1 MQLLLT
7 SCLFADKC
15 MWEIT
20 ECIVPL
26 PGERVQSCT
35 LHLVILSSDWSP
47 LVPHGVCDR
56 PSVIPQEQARCGILC
71 LFNKIDILFVLI
83 LQSINAKCSLVQLLT
98 RISHTTLQEENF
110 HWNLNFAIFA
120 NGKFAKV
127 KVCLFLY
134 FRNLSIIAYIIEIQK
149 TKIRSY

>member
-35 LHLVILSSDWSP
+35 LHLIILSSYWSP
-47 LVPHGVCDR
+47 LVPHGVGDR
-56 PSVIPQEQARCGILC
+56 PSVIPQEQARCGILR
-71 LFNKIDILFVLI
+71 LYKQNWHTFYVNIAEYKRKVQYTAVAHSNQSHYHTGRKFSLEFKICYFAHGK
-83 LQSINAKCSLVQLLT
+83 SAKL
-98 RISHTTLQEENF
+98 
-110 HWNLNFAIFA
+110 
-120 NGKFAKV
+120 KFR
-127 KVCLFLY
+127 LFLY